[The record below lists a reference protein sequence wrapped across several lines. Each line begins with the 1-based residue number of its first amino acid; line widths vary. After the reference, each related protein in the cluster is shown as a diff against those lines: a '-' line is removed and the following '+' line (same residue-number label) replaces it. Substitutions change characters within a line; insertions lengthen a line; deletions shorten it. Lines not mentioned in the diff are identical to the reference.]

1 MKYPKAIALFMR
13 IVGKEMALPP
23 LDTNPFSTLSLESG
37 DSNLLVGRQHM
48 LTVLS
53 QYMKFRSTRR
63 ILLVGEHGSGRT
75 SLLRCASKTAP
86 ISVHIDRISRMDA
99 GLNLL
104 KDIYSR
110 FVNSN
115 VPESRNELTM
125 KILEASQN
133 YTKALPLIVIDAST
147 VDVSA
152 LNVAL
157 RDTLPTLERIQA
169 VIVVVL
175 ETKDKAML
183 HESVLQRLDQMQ
195 PLANLSLEEVQLL
208 VERRIQ
214 QSTGQPFSFDQK
226 DAQHLLEQ
234 TSGLPSTVIRVMRDA
249 IDNAK
254 MSQYTHVE
262 PQYESNT
269 SLSEP
274 LYNPSLFETPP
285 ESSFDS
291 LFSEPE
297 ERAEESIEPTTV
309 EDVDK
314 DSEALKIEQNTRIME
329 SIEDINLFDLDL
341 VRLTEDQDNQAELK
355 ILESV
360 ENLQEG
366 YDAAPAIAKPEVFE
380 RPPLDEHTPKG
391 MAGIIGR
398 SRDFLDRDQGAPPQS
413 TMVESGEGVELWED
427 PSFQQSDA
435 VGEEISEE
443 DSAFMLHDEVG
454 FMEHELESEG
464 DAEAEFEIEA
474 MQTNNFS
481 PLSPSSS
488 EIELDLDTAPVSNGL
503 LSELAGMVPVMKALQ
518 RAIMSPDGSGSGIER
533 RKLVEALEAL
543 QRKPTGSKQDYALNA
558 TVLSALT
565 GHEIAVI
572 SLAHSRRYSPSDEE
586 LLGQLDIKRA
596 RLSQISNRLLKA
608 GILSVRTLG
617 RNRYY
622 ELTQAARAQLIAWNV
637 IGGEN

>member
-1 MKYPKAIALFMR
+1 MR
-13 IVGKEMALPP
+13 IVGKEMDLPP

-262 PQYESNT
+262 PQYESNA

>member
-1 MKYPKAIALFMR
+1 MD
-13 IVGKEMALPP
+13 LPP
-23 LDTNPFSTLSLESG
+23 LDTNPFSTLPLESS

-75 SLLRCASKTAP
+75 SLLRCASKSAP
-86 ISVHIDRISRMDA
+86 ISVHIDHISRMDA

-115 VPESRNELTM
+115 VPESRNDLTM

-152 LNVAL
+152 LDVAL

-195 PLANLSLEEVQLL
+195 PLANLSLEEIQLL

-214 QSTGQPFSFDQK
+214 QSTNQPFTFDQE

-249 IDNAK
+249 VDNAK
-254 MSQYTHVE
+254 MSQYTYIE
-262 PQYESNT
+262 PKYES
-269 SLSEP
+269 SAPLSEP
-274 LYNPSLFETPP
+274 LYNPSLFENPP
-285 ESSFDS
+285 ESSFGN

-297 ERAEESIEPTTV
+297 EVAEESIEPTTV
-309 EDVDK
+309 VDVDK

-341 VRLTEDQDNQAELK
+341 DQLTEDQDNQAELK

-360 ENLQEG
+360 EDLQEG

-380 RPPLDEHTPKG
+380 RPPLDELTPKG
-391 MAGIIGR
+391 MTGLFTR
-398 SRDFLDRDQGAPPQS
+398 SRDFLDRDHENPPQS

-427 PSFQQSDA
+427 PSFQQSD
-435 VGEEISEE
+435 VVEEEISEE

-454 FMEHELESEG
+454 FMEHELESDG
-464 DAEAEFEIEA
+464 DAEAEFEIES

-518 RAIMSPDGSGSGIER
+518 RAIMSPDGSGSAIER

-543 QRKPTGSKQDYALNA
+543 QRKPTGPKQDYALNA

-637 IGGEN
+637 IGGGN

>member
-1 MKYPKAIALFMR
+1 
-13 IVGKEMALPP
+13 MALPP

-262 PQYESNT
+262 PQYESNA

-518 RAIMSPDGSGSGIER
+518 RAIMAPDEVGSALQR

-543 QRKPTGSKQDYALNA
+543 QRKPTGPKQDFALNA

>member
-1 MKYPKAIALFMR
+1 
-13 IVGKEMALPP
+13 MALPP

-254 MSQYTHVE
+254 MSQYTHIE
-262 PQYESNT
+262 PQYESNA

>member
-1 MKYPKAIALFMR
+1 MD
-13 IVGKEMALPP
+13 LPP

-262 PQYESNT
+262 PQYESNA

-518 RAIMSPDGSGSGIER
+518 RAIMAPDEVGSALQR

-543 QRKPTGSKQDYALNA
+543 QRKPTGPKQDFALNA

>member
-1 MKYPKAIALFMR
+1 MD
-13 IVGKEMALPP
+13 LPP
-23 LDTNPFSTLSLESG
+23 LDANPFSTLSLESS

-48 LTVLS
+48 LSVLS
-53 QYMKFRSTRR
+53 QYIQFRSPRR

-75 SLLRCASKTAP
+75 SLLRCASKIAP
-86 ISVHIDRISRMDA
+86 LSVHIDHISRMDA

-110 FVNSN
+110 FVSSN
-115 VPESRNELTM
+115 VPENRNDLTM

-133 YTKALPLIVIDAST
+133 FAKALPLIVIDAST

-195 PLANLSLEEVQLL
+195 PLANLSLEEIQLL

-214 QSTGQPFSFDQK
+214 QSTSQPFTFGK
-226 DAQHLLEQ
+226 EDAQHLLEQ
-234 TSGLPSTVIRVMRDA
+234 TSGLPSSVIRVMRDA

-254 MSQYTHVE
+254 MSQYTYVE
-262 PQYESNT
+262 PHYESST
-269 SLSEP
+269 PISEP
-274 LYNPSLFETPP
+274 VHSPSLFEAPP
-285 ESSFDS
+285 QSSFES

-297 ERAEESIEPTTV
+297 EPIEESIEPMNV
-309 EDVDK
+309 EHIDK
-314 DSEALKIEQNTRIME
+314 DSEALLIEQDTRIME
-329 SIEDINLFDLDL
+329 SIEDMNLFDLDL
-341 VRLTEDQDNQAELK
+341 DQLTEDQHNQAELK
-355 ILESV
+355 ILETV
-360 ENLQEG
+360 EDIKEG
-366 YDAAPAIAKPEVFE
+366 YDAVPPNAKPEVFE
-380 RPPLDEHTPKG
+380 RPPLDELTPKG
-391 MAGIIGR
+391 MTGLFTR
-398 SRDFLDRDQGAPPQS
+398 SRDFLDKEHEEPPQAK
-413 TMVESGEGVELWED
+413 MVEVDNGVELWEH
-427 PSFQQSDA
+427 PSFQQSDSA
-435 VGEEISEE
+435 EEEISEE

-454 FMEHELESEG
+454 FMEHESES
-464 DAEAEFEIEA
+464 DTADEFEMDVME
-474 MQTNNFS
+474 MDN
-481 PLSPSSS
+481 LSQSIPPIP

-518 RAIMSPDGSGSGIER
+518 RAIMAPDEVGSAIQR
-533 RKLVEALEAL
+533 RKLIEALEAL
-543 QRKPTGSKQDYALNA
+543 QRQPTGAKQNYSLNA

-572 SLAHSRRYSPSDEE
+572 SIAHSRRYSPSDEE

-637 IGGEN
+637 IGGGN

>member
-1 MKYPKAIALFMR
+1 MN
-13 IVGKEMALPP
+13 LPP
-23 LDTNPFSTLSLESG
+23 LDANPFSTLPLESS

-48 LTVLS
+48 LSVLS
-53 QYMKFRSTRR
+53 QYMQFRSPRR

-75 SLLRCASKTAP
+75 SLLRCASKIAP
-86 ISVHIDRISRMDA
+86 LSIHIDHISRSDA

-115 VPESRNELTM
+115 IPENRNELAK

-133 YTKALPLIVIDAST
+133 YPKALPLIVIDAST

-195 PLANLSLEEVQLL
+195 PLANLTLEEIQLL

-214 QSTGQPFSFDQK
+214 LSTSQAFNFAQE
-226 DAQHLLEQ
+226 DAQHLLDQ
-234 TSGLPSTVIRVMRDA
+234 TSGLPSDVIRVMRDA

-254 MSQYTHVE
+254 MSQYTYVE
-262 PQYESNT
+262 PHYEAVT
-269 SLSEP
+269 PVSEP
-274 LYNPSLFETPP
+274 LFNPSLFESSPA
-285 ESSFDS
+285 SSFES
-291 LFSEPE
+291 LLSEPE
-297 ERAEESIEPTTV
+297 EFEEVQEAEVAEAF
-309 EDVDK
+309 DK
-314 DSEALKIEQNTRIME
+314 DSTAIQLEQDARIME
-329 SIEDINLFDLDL
+329 SIDDMNLFDLNLDQ
-341 VRLTEDQDNQAELK
+341 LTEDQHNQEELK
-355 ILESV
+355 ILETI
-360 ENLQEG
+360 EDLKEG
-366 YDAAPAIAKPEVFE
+366 YAAAPANAKPEVFE
-380 RPPLDEHTPKG
+380 RPPLDDLTPKG
-391 MAGIIGR
+391 MTGLFSR
-398 SRDFLDRDQGAPPQS
+398 SRNFLDMEHEAPPQGNL
-413 TMVESGEGVELWED
+413 VEVDSGVELWED
-427 PSFQQSDA
+427 PSFQQSG
-435 VGEEISEE
+435 VTEEEITEV
-443 DSAFMLHDEVG
+443 DSAFMLHNEVG
-454 FMEHELESEG
+454 FVEEEVDFESEPEMSG
-464 DAEAEFEIEA
+464 SPFEFI
-474 MQTNNFS
+474 QSNV
-481 PLSPSSS
+481 
-488 EIELDLDTAPVSNGL
+488 ELDLDDAPVPNGL

-518 RAIMSPDGSGSGIER
+518 LAIMAPDKNGSAIQR
-533 RKLVEALEAL
+533 RRLIEALEAF
-543 QRKPTGSKQDYALNA
+543 QRRPSGLKQDYALNA
-558 TVLSALT
+558 PVLSALT

-572 SLAHSRRYSPSDEE
+572 SIAHYRRYSPSDEE
-586 LLGQLDIKRA
+586 LLGQLNIKRA

-608 GILSVRTLG
+608 GILSVHTLG

>member
-1 MKYPKAIALFMR
+1 MN
-13 IVGKEMALPP
+13 LPP
-23 LDTNPFSTLSLESG
+23 LDANPFSTLPLESS

-48 LTVLS
+48 LSVLS
-53 QYMKFRSTRR
+53 QYMQFRSPRR

-75 SLLRCASKTAP
+75 SLLRCASKIAP
-86 ISVHIDRISRMDA
+86 LSIHIDHISRSDA

-115 VPESRNELTM
+115 IPENRNELAK

-133 YTKALPLIVIDAST
+133 YSKALPLIVIDAST

-195 PLANLSLEEVQLL
+195 PLANLTLEEIQLL

-214 QSTGQPFSFDQK
+214 LSTSQAFTFAQE
-226 DAQHLLEQ
+226 DAQHLLDQ
-234 TSGLPSTVIRVMRDA
+234 TSGLPSDVIRVMRDA

-254 MSQYTHVE
+254 MSQYTYVE
-262 PQYESNT
+262 PHYGAVKPV
-269 SLSEP
+269 SEP
-274 LYNPSLFETPP
+274 LFNPSLFESSPA
-285 ESSFDS
+285 SSFES
-291 LFSEPE
+291 LLSEPE
-297 ERAEESIEPTTV
+297 EFEEVQEAEDAEV
-309 EDVDK
+309 FDK
-314 DSEALKIEQNTRIME
+314 DSTAIQLEQDARIME
-329 SIEDINLFDLDL
+329 SIDDMNLFDLNLDQ
-341 VRLTEDQDNQAELK
+341 LTEDQHNQEELK
-355 ILESV
+355 ILETI
-360 ENLQEG
+360 EDLKEG
-366 YDAAPAIAKPEVFE
+366 YAAAPANAKPEVFE
-380 RPPLDEHTPKG
+380 RPPLDDLTPKG
-391 MAGIIGR
+391 MTGLFSR
-398 SRDFLDRDQGAPPQS
+398 SRTFLDMEHEVPPQGNL
-413 TMVESGEGVELWED
+413 VEVDSGVELWED
-427 PSFQQSDA
+427 PSLQRLG
-435 VGEEISEE
+435 VTEEEITEE
-443 DSAFMLHDEVG
+443 DSAFMLHNEVG
-454 FMEHELESEG
+454 FVEEEVDFESEPEMS
-464 DAEAEFEIEA
+464 DSPFEFR
-474 MQTNNFS
+474 QSNV
-481 PLSPSSS
+481 
-488 EIELDLDTAPVSNGL
+488 ELDLDDAPVPNGL

-518 RAIMSPDGSGSGIER
+518 LAIMAPDKNGSAIQR
-533 RKLVEALEAL
+533 RKLIEALEAF
-543 QRKPTGSKQDYALNA
+543 QRRPSGLKQDYALNA

-572 SLAHSRRYSPSDEE
+572 SIAHYRRYSPSDEE
-586 LLGQLDIKRA
+586 LLGQLNIKRA

-608 GILSVRTLG
+608 GILSVHALG

>member
-1 MKYPKAIALFMR
+1 MD
-13 IVGKEMALPP
+13 LPP

-115 VPESRNELTM
+115 VPESRNDLTM

-195 PLANLSLEEVQLL
+195 PLANLSLEEIQLL

-214 QSTGQPFSFDQK
+214 QSTGQPFSFEK
-226 DAQHLLEQ
+226 EDAQHLLEQ
-234 TSGLPSTVIRVMRDA
+234 TSGLPSNVIRVMRDA
-249 IDNAK
+249 VDNAK
-254 MSQYTHVE
+254 MSQYTYIE
-262 PQYESNT
+262 PKYES
-269 SLSEP
+269 SAPLSEP
-274 LYNPSLFETPP
+274 LYNPSLFENPP
-285 ESSFDS
+285 ESSFGN

-297 ERAEESIEPTTV
+297 EVAEESIEPTTV
-309 EDVDK
+309 VDVDK

-341 VRLTEDQDNQAELK
+341 DQLTEDQDNQAELK

-360 ENLQEG
+360 EDLQEG

-380 RPPLDEHTPKG
+380 RPPLDELTPKG
-391 MAGIIGR
+391 MTGLFTR
-398 SRDFLDRDQGAPPQS
+398 SRDFLDRDHENPPQS

-427 PSFQQSDA
+427 PSFQQSD
-435 VGEEISEE
+435 VVEEEISEE

-454 FMEHELESEG
+454 FMEHELESDG
-464 DAEAEFEIEA
+464 DAEAEFEIES

-518 RAIMSPDGSGSGIER
+518 RAIMSPDGSGSAIER

-543 QRKPTGSKQDYALNA
+543 QRKPTGPKQDYALNA

>member
-1 MKYPKAIALFMR
+1 MD
-13 IVGKEMALPP
+13 LPP
-23 LDTNPFSTLSLESG
+23 LDTNPFSTLPLESS

-75 SLLRCASKTAP
+75 SLLRCASKSAP
-86 ISVHIDRISRMDA
+86 LAVHIDHISRMDA

-115 VPESRNELTM
+115 IPENRNDLTL

-133 YTKALPLIVIDAST
+133 YTKALPLIIIDAST

-157 RDTLPTLERIQA
+157 RDTLTILERIQA

-195 PLANLSLEEVQLL
+195 PLANLSLEEIQLL

-214 QSTGQPFSFDQK
+214 QSTGQPFSFEK
-226 DAQHLLEQ
+226 EDAQHLLEQ
-234 TSGLPSTVIRVMRDA
+234 TSGLPSNVIRVMRDA
-249 IDNAK
+249 VDNAK
-254 MSQYTHVE
+254 MSQYTYVE
-262 PQYESNT
+262 PKYESNLP
-269 SLSEP
+269 LSEP
-274 LYNPSLFETPP
+274 LYSPSLIETPP
-285 ESSFDS
+285 QSSFGN

-297 ERAEESIEPTTV
+297 EVAEESIELRDNGTL
-309 EDVDK
+309 DK
-314 DSEALKIEQNTRIME
+314 DSEALKVEQNTRIME

-341 VRLTEDQDNQAELK
+341 DQLTEDQDNQAELK

-360 ENLQEG
+360 EDLQEG

-380 RPPLDEHTPKG
+380 RPPLDELTPKG
-391 MAGIIGR
+391 MTGLFTR
-398 SRDFLDRDQGAPPQS
+398 SRDFLDRDHENPPQS

-427 PSFQQSDA
+427 PSFQQSD
-435 VGEEISEE
+435 VVEEEISEE

-454 FMEHELESEG
+454 FMEHELEPDG
-464 DAEAEFEIEA
+464 DVEAEFEIES

-518 RAIMSPDGSGSGIER
+518 RVIMSSDGSGNAIER

-543 QRKPTGSKQDYALNA
+543 QRKPTGPKQDYALNA

-637 IGGEN
+637 IGGGN

>member
-1 MKYPKAIALFMR
+1 MD
-13 IVGKEMALPP
+13 LPP

-262 PQYESNT
+262 PQYESNA

>member
-1 MKYPKAIALFMR
+1 MD
-13 IVGKEMALPP
+13 LPP

-254 MSQYTHVE
+254 MSQYTHIE
-262 PQYESNT
+262 PQYESNA

-398 SRDFLDRDQGAPPQS
+398 SRDFLDRDQGTPPQS
-413 TMVESGEGVELWED
+413 TMVESDDGVELWED

-435 VGEEISEE
+435 VEEEISEE

-518 RAIMSPDGSGSGIER
+518 RAIMAPDEIGSAIQR

-543 QRKPTGSKQDYALNA
+543 QRKPTGPKQDFALNA